1 MLNETPLASPPLFD
15 LFWEQHRQKIVLVS
29 AALLFIGIAIGGLLL
44 IGRSHR
50 IASENL
56 FSQSSNIV
64 GWEKVVSS
72 YPRSGAAASAMLLI
86 AEAQREAHNLDQA
99 NATYAQFLKKFPHHP
114 LAISAMIGHALNED
128 LAGHPDQALDLLQQA
143 SVAYPKSYGA
153 PFALWMRAR
162 ILARLGKM
170 EESKKTLQLISTQY
184 PDSFV
189 NQMLLQQRVR

>member
-1 MLNETPLASPPLFD
+1 MLNETPLASPPLVD

-56 FSQSSNIV
+56 FSQSSDMV

-72 YPRSGAAASAMLLI
+72 YPRSGAAANAMLLI
-86 AEAQREAHNLDQA
+86 AAAQREAHDLAASNK
-99 NATYAQFLKKFPHHP
+99 TYTQFLEKFPHHP
-114 LAISAMIGHALNED
+114 LAITAMIGYALNAD
-128 LAGHPDQALDLLQQA
+128 TAGDSRQALDQLQQA

-162 ILARLGKM
+162 ILARTGQS
-170 EESKKTLQLISTQY
+170 EEAKRTVQMISTQY

-189 NQMLLQQRVR
+189 NQMLLQQGGR